1 MKINDVQAA
10 IWATE
15 FLLQDREN
23 WTRCAFARNGRNI
36 PVDILDEDA
45 VCWCQEGAAALSGLG
60 FIDHRATRPARQA
73 AASVILGWAFPNAA
87 ITEDPSVV
95 LNDSELFD
103 HADVLKMLAIAF
115 ELAAT

>member
-15 FLLQDREN
+15 FLLQDEEN

-36 PVDILDEDA
+36 PVDILDADA

-60 FIDHRATRPARQA
+60 FIDYRATRPARQA
-73 AASVILGWAFPNAA
+73 AASEAFGLAFPNADIRPA
-87 ITEDPSVV
+87 
-95 LNDSELFD
+95 FD
-103 HADVLKMLAIAF
+103 M
-115 ELAAT
+115 